1 MTNKRKRVYE
11 SIIVGLSIILMAL
24 CAYMGITAVQKS
36 MTLKMQFSAEPTVA
50 CAFAIRQADSTG
62 AYNPIFKNYEGTT
75 ISNGVSLTQNILRF
89 TGGDYA
95 TATGTAIDLQ
105 YTNATT
111 KCSAIKLTITGATVN
126 EVAPY
131 SIFIP
136 QGNTALIE
144 NISSPAGGTIQ
155 FTMEYV
161 AEITFNLSYA
171 QVSSINGLTLKT
183 GSTYYAVYGT
193 NPSAT
198 LTATQNHM
206 NPPDGVS
213 ISNGLGTYTKKATNG
228 IVEFD
233 SISQNVTVTVVN
245 SDMQTYA
252 VVEQL
257 TKADVSYAIS
267 PTHGQDFSFT
277 VTINND
283 CTQVEVSYKISN
295 GEYTILDNPSPSGK
309 SYTYTIA
316 GANITNDL
324 TIKAVAFSGYTVTL
338 NYNDDD
344 EGNNDTT
351 VVLEGVTTL
360 PDTIQIPTR
369 TGHTFAGWYNDVIV
383 PTDKPNG
390 ETQYYSYDYLT
401 GGNSATLNNGVVTTI
416 SADKTLH
423 ARWLPFIIGDYY
435 TNTSQVTTSLTPYNG
450 TAMTIG
456 EIWKGYKYIQFENH
470 ETQESNYGNYSS
482 RYIIIGAGNNLRD
495 KLFDST
501 KAGFDFKGGKCGTA
515 VTKSAYTDPYYLTG
529 PNTNPNNELQ
539 DNQILLLSEATLI
552 GTPFDTSSALWQSE
566 DGGEKSDINY
576 YLNTTFLTDSGLS
589 AYAGENSYIL
599 TTNLNTAWSP
609 NSNSGS
615 TVKIPSSTQIFLMA
629 SKYGY
634 TTATETR
641 GKAISEYGQTKDLTT
656 YTGQNFCVEDYLGDY
671 IRYYSSTYYHNN
683 PRIFT
688 FNGASISLWWLRSGY
703 YSRSDTA
710 YRVSDYGYVNYGSV
724 SSNGNGV
731 RPSFVLNLA

>member
-36 MTLKMQFSAEPTVA
+36 MTLKMQFSAAPTVA

-136 QGNTALIE
+136 QGNTATIE

-171 QVSSINGLTLKT
+171 QVSSVNGLTLKSS
-183 GSTYYAVYGT
+183 STYYAVYGT
-193 NPSAT
+193 TPSAT

-213 ISNGLGTYTKKATNG
+213 ISNGLGTYTKNATNG

-233 SISQNVTVTVVN
+233 SISQNVTVTVTN
-245 SDMQTYA
+245 TSMQTYT
-252 VVEQL
+252 VVKEL
-257 TKADVSYAIS
+257 TKANVSYDTT
-267 PTHGQDFSFT
+267 PTHGQDFTFT
-277 VTINND
+277 VTIDND
-283 CTQVEVSYKISN
+283 CTQVEVSYKIGN
-295 GEYTILDNPSPSGK
+295 GNYVVLTPPTPSGN

-316 GANITNDL
+316 GTNITGDL
-324 TIKAVAFSGYTVTL
+324 TINAVASSGYTVTFDA
-338 NYNDDD
+338 NGGSFNSGTTTF
-344 EGNNDTT
+344 EGQTALPTT
-351 VVLEGVTTL
+351 NI
-360 PDTIQIPTR
+360 PIPTR
-369 TGHTFAGWYNDVIV
+369 PNYTFAGYYKTGN
-383 PTDKPNG
+383 TFAA
-390 ETQYYSYDYLT
+390 ETIPSADLRYYSNDYLGNT
-401 GGNSATLNNGVVTTI
+401 GITPENKELTEDTTLY
-416 SADKTLH
+416 
-423 ARWLPFIIGDYY
+423 ARWLPF
-435 TNTSQVTTSLTPYNG
+435 
-450 TAMTIG
+450 TIG
-456 EIWKGYKYIQFENH
+456 NYVSGSGSDLPTSEVVSNGANVTYDAFAGYKYIQFANH
-470 ETQESNYGNYSS
+470 ETQENNYGNYSS

-515 VTKSAYTDPYYLTG
+515 VTKSAYTESYYLTG

-552 GTPFDTSSALWQSE
+552 SQTFDSSSVLWQSA
-566 DGGEKSDINY
+566 GGSEKSDINN
-576 YLNTTFLTDSGLS
+576 YLNTTFLTNSGLS

-609 NSNSGS
+609 TSSSSS
-615 TVKIPSSTQIFLMA
+615 TIQIQSSTQIFLLA
-629 SKYGY
+629 SKYGDTS
-634 TTATETR
+634 TTDAR
-641 GKAISEYGQTKDLTT
+641 GKAISEYGQTKDLQT

-671 IRYYSSTYYHNN
+671 IRYYSTTYYHNN

-688 FNGASISLWWLRSGY
+688 FNGVSSSYWWLRSGHY
-703 YSRSDTA
+703 YGTDFAYIVYDLGRVDNCHVSNSR
-710 YRVSDYGYVNYGSV
+710 
-724 SSNGNGV
+724 GV
-731 RPSFVLNLA
+731 RPSFCLNLA